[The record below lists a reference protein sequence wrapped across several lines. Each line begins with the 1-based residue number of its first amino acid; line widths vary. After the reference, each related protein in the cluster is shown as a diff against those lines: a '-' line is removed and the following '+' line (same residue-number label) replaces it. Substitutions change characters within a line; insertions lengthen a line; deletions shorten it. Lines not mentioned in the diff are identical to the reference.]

1 MTARTTALSSRGAL
15 VLIVED
21 DPETR
26 RFYSDVLEQDG
37 FAVDQAH
44 NGHQA
49 LDKAIESAPG
59 LILMDIALPGMD
71 GIELCRRLRAD
82 ARTHRIPILA
92 VTGYGDRHYPDRA
105 RLAGAD
111 SVLTKPCDPPV
122 LIAEARR
129 LLLSGNHLHAG

>member
-1 MTARTTALSSRGAL
+1 MTERPALSSRAPL

-26 RFYSDVLEQDG
+26 RFYSEVMEQDG
-37 FAVDQAH
+37 LAVDEAH

-49 LDKAIESAPG
+49 LDKAFKSPPD
-59 LILMDIALPGMD
+59 LIVMDIALPGMD
-71 GIELCRRLRAD
+71 GIELCRQLRAD
-82 ARTHRIPILA
+82 SRTVAVPILA

-111 SVLTKPCDPPV
+111 LVLTKPCHAVV

-129 LLLSGNHLHAG
+129 LLARTRLHAG

>member
-1 MTARTTALSSRGAL
+1 MTARTDAMSSQGAL

-26 RFYSDVLEQDG
+26 RFYSDVLERAG
-37 FAVDQAH
+37 FVVDQAH

-49 LDKAIESAPG
+49 LEKAFKTRPC
-59 LILMDIALPGMD
+59 LVLMDIALPGMD
-71 GIELCRRLRAD
+71 GIDLCRRLRAD
-82 ARTHRIPILA
+82 ARTRAVPILA

-111 SVLTKPCDPPV
+111 HVLTKPCDPTLLV
-122 LIAEARR
+122 SEARR
-129 LLLSGNHLHAG
+129 LLADAVRAQAG